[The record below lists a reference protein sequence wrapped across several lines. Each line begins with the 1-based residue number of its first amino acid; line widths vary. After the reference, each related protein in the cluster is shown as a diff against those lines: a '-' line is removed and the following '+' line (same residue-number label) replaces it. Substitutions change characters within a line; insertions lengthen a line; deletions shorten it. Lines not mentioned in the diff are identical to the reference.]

1 MYGWHQ
7 EKLDILG
14 ICQCRCDF
22 CDFKTFDW
30 RRDDWS
36 ASSDTHG
43 KNFFTFSYQNFIN
56 APVNVDIIFS
66 FKVDENVAKLF
77 KTQYRTKSLIAN
89 ILAY

>member
-1 MYGWHQ
+1 MNGPK

-36 ASSDTHG
+36 ASSDTYG
-43 KNFFTFSYQNFIN
+43 KNFFTLSYQNFIN

-66 FKVDENVAKLF
+66 FKADENVAKLF
-77 KTQYRTKSLIAN
+77 
-89 ILAY
+89 